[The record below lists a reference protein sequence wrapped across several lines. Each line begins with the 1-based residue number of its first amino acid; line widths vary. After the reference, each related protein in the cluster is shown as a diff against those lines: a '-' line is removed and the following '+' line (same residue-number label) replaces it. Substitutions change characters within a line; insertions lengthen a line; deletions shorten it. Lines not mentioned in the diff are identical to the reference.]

1 MVNSK
6 ADPQILNNKKKK
18 KKKKKPQYTL
28 QITK

>member
-18 KKKKKPQYTL
+18 KKKKPQYTL